1 MVDALLQD
9 IRYAARLFRRNPLFT
24 LAASSSLAL
33 GIGMNAAV
41 FSVAQAALLRS
52 WPAKEPERLVRIAA
66 TTPQSRDSSF
76 SYPDYQDLAGA
87 TQALQGVL
95 AYSRHAKTLRIG
107 PESEWVLDDL
117 VSPNYFDVLG
127 IRAARGRTFTA
138 GSIAGE
144 PVVVISD
151 ALWRRAFNGDPA
163 LVGQTIVLTG
173 RSYTVLGIGPPGFR
187 GLERAVPTDAWLPA
201 ENESDKAGLANR
213 SQRGFELLGRLRPG
227 ATAAQARAELE
238 TIGRS
243 LADTY
248 PTVNGARRLTLVS
261 EDERVRSALFPA
273 LLLMT
278 AVGLVLLIS
287 CANVAGLLLARSD
300 SRRREIAVR
309 LALGVSRGRLLRQLL
324 TESALLASTGAAL
337 GLVIAWWLLRLQPAL
352 MPPTPFEVGFDL
364 RFDRSV
370 VVFTL
375 IASALAVLV
384 FGLVPALQASN
395 VSVVPALKNGER
407 SGGGWRGLWVRN
419 MFVLGEIAIS
429 VVLVTASTLLVR
441 SLLQSQGI
449 DLGTNIGKQ
458 LVFFDLSPGVAGY
471 DAQRSIGLFE
481 SVAEKT
487 RAVPGV
493 VRASFA
499 RRVLLS
505 GSGGGAEQRV
515 SIPGLSLPQ
524 AQANIRIKFN
534 AVAPGYF
541 EAVGTRLLKGR
552 SFTPSDGASS
562 ARVVLISV
570 TMAHRLWDAQDP
582 VGRHLIAEGR
592 DCEIVGI
599 VEDAKINSVH
609 EAAESYMYFP
619 FSQLPSAEGT
629 VIAEI
634 TGNEDRVIA
643 AVRDRI
649 RNVDANLPVTIN
661 TIRGLLRLAFWQD
674 LIATWLVGALGGLG
688 LFLAAVGLYGIISHR
703 VSQRRRELGIR
714 MALGAAAPDVRRM
727 VLRQGLTL
735 AGIGTGVGLIVSFG
749 AARLM
754 ASMLYGVRPTD
765 PLAFTA
771 SAVIVLFVALAASWG
786 PARRALKVDPLQ
798 ALRCE

>member
-52 WPAKEPERLVRIAA
+52 WPAKEPDRLVRIAA

-87 TQALQGVL
+87 TQTLQGVL

-107 PESEWVLDDL
+107 SESEWVLDDL

-309 LALGVSRGRLLRQLL
+309 LALGVSRSRLLRQLL

-337 GLVIAWWLLRLQPAL
+337 GHVIAWWLLRLQPAL

-364 RFDRSV
+364 RVDRSV

-562 ARVVLISV
+562 ARVVLISA
-570 TMAHRLWDAQDP
+570 TMAHRLWNAQDP

-609 EAAESYMYFP
+609 EAAEPYMYFP

-634 TGNEDRVIA
+634 TGDQDRVIA

-674 LIATWLVGALGGLG
+674 LTATWLVGALGGLG
-688 LFLAAVGLYGIISHR
+688 VFLAAVGLYGIISHR

-735 AGIGTGVGLIVSFG
+735 AGIGTGVGLIASFG

-754 ASMLYGVRPTD
+754 SSMLYGVRPTD